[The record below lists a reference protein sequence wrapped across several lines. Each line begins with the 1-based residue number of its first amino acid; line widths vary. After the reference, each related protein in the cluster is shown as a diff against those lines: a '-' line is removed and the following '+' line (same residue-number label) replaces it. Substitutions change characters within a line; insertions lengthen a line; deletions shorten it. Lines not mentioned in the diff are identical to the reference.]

1 MMTTT
6 FPTRLIGHIV
16 LHSILWIAV
25 YFFYTYFLGYGS
37 SNIYYVNLFSL
48 YLMPVTIGVSY
59 FFYFYLIPTYNT
71 AKNQGYFLLY
81 TLYTF
86 IVSFFLISISIF
98 YGLIFSSNLIKE
110 NAIPLT
116 KGVIFIIFAVYF
128 VLVITI
134 ILGMIVQNYTAN
146 LKTEDL
152 KKKYLETKLQLKE
165 QELRFLK
172 MQIHPHFL
180 FNTLNTLYGFALKKA
195 EETPEM
201 ILKLSDLLDYI
212 LYQVEKPSVLLTDEV
227 THIENYITL
236 EKMRFQNGLQMQ
248 ITKNI
253 ENKNLCVA
261 PMLLLPFVENA
272 FKHGKRINNILH
284 IQITIE
290 SKDENIAFTIKN
302 DAKRTKKEGNGI
314 GLENLRKRLIMHYE
328 NKHTLAIKRD
338 ENTFEAKLKI
348 NCNYE

>member
-1 MMTTT
+1 MTTN
-6 FPTRLIGHIV
+6 FSARLIGHIV
-16 LHSILWIAV
+16 LHSLFWIAV

-37 SNIYYVNLFSL
+37 NNISYVNLFSL
-48 YLMPVTIGVSY
+48 YLMPITVGIGY

-71 AKNQGYFLLY
+71 AQKQGYFLLY

-86 IVSFFLISISIF
+86 VVSFFLIIISIF
-98 YGLIFSSNLIKE
+98 FGLIFSSNLLKE
-110 NAIPLT
+110 NVIPLT
-116 KGVIFIIFAVYF
+116 KGVIFIIFGVYF

-146 LKTEDL
+146 FKTEEL
-152 KKKYLETKLQLKE
+152 KRRYLETKLQLKE

-201 ILKLSDLLDYI
+201 ILKLSNLLDYI

-227 THIENYITL
+227 THIENYIAL
-236 EKMRFQNGLQMQ
+236 EKMRFQKGLQMH

-253 ENKNLCVA
+253 ANKNLCVA

-272 FKHGKRINNILH
+272 FKHGRQINNVLH
-284 IQITIE
+284 IHISIE
-290 SKDENIAFTIKN
+290 SRDENIAFTIKN
-302 DAKRTKKEGNGI
+302 NAKKTKKEGNGI
-314 GLENLRKRLIMHYE
+314 GLENIRKRLIMHYQ

-338 ENTFEAKLKI
+338 ENTFEVKLKI
-348 NCNYE
+348 NCNYA

>member
-1 MMTTT
+1 MKTTT
-6 FPTRLIGHIV
+6 FPIRFLGKTLVHT
-16 LHSILWIAV
+16 LFWIAV

-37 SNIYYVNLFSL
+37 SNITYVNLFSL

-59 FFYFYLIPTYNT
+59 FFYFYLIPRYIIS
-71 AKNQGYFLLY
+71 KKQGYFILY

-86 IVSFFLISISIF
+86 VFSFFFIIVSIF
-98 YGLIFSSNLIKE
+98 YGLIFSSGLIKE

-116 KGVIFIIFAVYF
+116 KGIIFIIFGVYF
-128 VLVITI
+128 IIITVIV
-134 ILGMIVQNYTAN
+134 LGMIVQNYKSN
-146 LKTEDL
+146 IKTEDL
-152 KKKYLETKLQLKE
+152 KKEYLETKLQLKE

-212 LYQVEKPSVLLTDEV
+212 LYQIEKPSVLLSDEIK
-227 THIENYITL
+227 HIENYIAL
-236 EKMRFQNGLQMQ
+236 EKMRFQKGLH
-248 ITKNI
+248 INFSKNI
-253 ENKNLCVA
+253 ENKHLLVA

-284 IQITIE
+284 IQINIE
-290 SKDENIAFTIKN
+290 NKGKNIAFTIKN
-302 DAKRTKKEGNGI
+302 TSREGKETGYGI
-314 GLENLRKRLIMHYE
+314 GLENIRKRLIMHYE
-328 NKHTLAIKRD
+328 NNHTLAINRE

-348 NCNYE
+348 NCTNA